1 MRSRTPVRTVQ
12 QLKATQLELAGT
24 VSLVLARAVQ
34 KLIRSKRA
42 ILASKSR
49 LAAMRRKSHGKSGD

>member
-1 MRSRTPVRTVQ
+1 MRSRTPLRTVQ
-12 QLKATQLELAGT
+12 QLKTTQLELAGT

-42 ILASKSR
+42 ILASNVR
-49 LAAMRRKSHGKSGD
+49 LAAMRKNRKGIR